1 MLGEK
6 CHGAR
11 DLICLYFWDEEMVAS
26 VVVEGWPNTP
36 CISATTTPG
45 TLRFGRF
52 VNDHLASGR
61 GKRKSVQIIWA
72 MNGLVS

>member
-6 CHGAR
+6 LCGAGN
-11 DLICLYFWDEEMVAS
+11 LICLCFWNKEMVAL
-26 VVVEGWPNTP
+26 VVVEEWPNTP

-45 TLRFGRF
+45 TSRFGRF

-61 GKRKSVQIIWA
+61 HQRKMVPIIWA